1 MDAAVSLS
9 VHHRHAAVALPLRR
23 HSFTSSAAAPPKPA
37 PPLAA
42 AAAPPKPS
50 PPVAARPRPTPRPA
64 PPHAAADRS
73 YSSSSRAA
81 TGYAAALAD
90 ASARAGTLHRAAR
103 HARALLVDRHRR
115 PQEEEETDPRVAA
128 LVRMLVGKG
137 KAGVVPE
144 VLAEFAAICDRLL
157 PLPAPAR
164 AHHAY

>member
-23 HSFTSSAAAPPKPA
+23 HSFTSSAAAAAPPKPA

-103 HARALLVDRHRR
+103 HARALLFRR
-115 PQEEEETDPRVAA
+115 PQEEEEETDPRVAA